1 MFATVECSG
10 CGMAVLDRGSIGA
23 ADPWHPETV
32 WWEGEPS
39 ITGRVARLVRKL
51 GARRE
56 IRFVKTSRN
65 VDGPLLDLSGADW
78 FMKAVLGPGVI
89 VWSVASPVT
98 ESDAAERRDLRV
110 RLPHDSVAKGTFA
123 VISAI
128 QVLEHEPDPKE
139 ALLRVRDMLVDGG
152 SLVLKLP
159 NADSW
164 QALLLGARWNGC
176 DLPRHTA
183 MYRREDIQALLE
195 TCGYKVI
202 RSRQFSL
209 RDDPTGLAASLCPW
223 LDPTIRRY
231 RNARE
236 SRYAKF
242 LKNLLYGALVLLA
255 VPFTLLEWAGGSAAT
270 LMVEATPSNLD
281 SGSGPRGKKAARS
294 SRRRR
299 TARSSSLD
307 EGAGK

>member
-1 MFATVECSG
+1 MFAVVECSG
-10 CGMAVLDRGSIGA
+10 CGMAALDRGSIGA
-23 ADPWHPETV
+23 VDPWHPRTV

-39 ITGRVARLVRKL
+39 LTGRLGRLVRKL

-78 FMKAVLGPGVI
+78 FKKAVLGPGVI
-89 VWSVASPVT
+89 VWSIASPTT
-98 ESDAAERRDLRV
+98 ESDVAERRDLRV

-123 VISAI
+123 VIFAI
-128 QVLEHEPDPKE
+128 HVLEHEPDPVE
-139 ALLRVRDMLVDGG
+139 ALLRIRDMLVDGG

-164 QALLLGARWNGC
+164 QALLLGSRWNGC

-183 MYRREDIQALLE
+183 MYRLEDIRALLE
-195 TCGYKVI
+195 TCGYEVL

-209 RDDPTGLAASLCPW
+209 RDDPTGLATSLCPW
-223 LDPTIRRY
+223 LDPTIRHY

-236 SRYAKF
+236 SRYGRF
-242 LKNLLYGALVLLA
+242 LKNVLYGTLVLL
-255 VPFTLLEWAGGSAAT
+255 VLPFTLLEWAGGSAAS
-270 LMVEATPSNLD
+270 LMVEARPSERD
-281 SGSGPRGKKAARS
+281 SGSGPRSKKAAGS

-299 TARSSSLD
+299 TAPSGSRD